1 MFSIVRATSPES
13 SEKEK
18 NHQELQIECGR
29 CQAVTS
35 TFADMKMHLLYVH
48 GEEIQVRLYNGQPQ
62 CTGGEAEVE
71 LVKHAAHFWRQ
82 LNEKRSL
89 VRGGGC
95 DEELPASKVKR
106 RLLSHNQG
114 PEDTY
119 AGGRG
124 VLAAGDAFNC
134 VLCSEVLDSKDCV
147 MEHWRSRH
155 HCEQPALLWEALSLY
170 SGREDAKG
178 DEDLD
183 TPAPSPH

>member
-1 MFSIVRATSPES
+1 MFFFVRATSPES

-18 NHQELQIECGR
+18 DNQELQIECGR
-29 CQAVTS
+29 CQAITS

-48 GEEIQVRLYNGQPQ
+48 GEEIQVRLYDDQPQ

-95 DEELPASKVKR
+95 DEELPGSKAKR
-106 RLLSHNQG
+106 RLLSANQG
-114 PEDTY
+114 RQD
-119 AGGRG
+119 GGRR
-124 VLAAGDAFNC
+124 VLVVGDTFNC
-134 VLCSEVLDSKDCV
+134 VLCSEVFDSKDCV

-170 SGREDAKG
+170 SDREGAKG